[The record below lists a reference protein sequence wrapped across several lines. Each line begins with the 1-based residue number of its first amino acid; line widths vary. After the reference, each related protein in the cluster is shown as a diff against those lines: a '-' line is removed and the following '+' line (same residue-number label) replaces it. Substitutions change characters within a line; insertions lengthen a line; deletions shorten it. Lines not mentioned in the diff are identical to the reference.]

1 MLLPFRRCYNDS
13 ATDAAIIVPIGLVL
27 GDVEVTGDGREAER
41 WNRCRKNG
49 QISTLYPPQSPI
61 SKKSFGEK
69 LSGYMRWSKEGRCM
83 KILYF
88 KVRLSTRNALF
99 MDRCHNFALVSTEMP
114 LFMDI
119 TAKPSVLSTKSC
131 GSMDTTPFSSSFLA
145 YY

>member
-1 MLLPFRRCYNDS
+1 MVESLPDKRAN
-13 ATDAAIIVPIGLVL
+13 L
-27 GDVEVTGDGREAER
+27 
-41 WNRCRKNG
+41 
-49 QISTLYPPQSPI
+49 TLYPPQSPI

-83 KILYF
+83 TILYF
-88 KVRLSTRNALF
+88 KVRLSTRTALF

-145 YY
+145 FS

>member
-1 MLLPFRRCYNDS
+1 MVESLPDKRAN
-13 ATDAAIIVPIGLVL
+13 L
-27 GDVEVTGDGREAER
+27 
-41 WNRCRKNG
+41 
-49 QISTLYPPQSPI
+49 TLYPPQSPI

-69 LSGYMRWSKEGRCM
+69 LSGYMRWSKDGRCM

-88 KVRLSTRNALF
+88 KVRLSTRTALF

-145 YY
+145 YS

>member
-1 MLLPFRRCYNDS
+1 MGARLRGESLPEKRAN
-13 ATDAAIIVPIGLVL
+13 L
-27 GDVEVTGDGREAER
+27 
-41 WNRCRKNG
+41 
-49 QISTLYPPQSPI
+49 TLYPPQSPI

-88 KVRLSTRNALF
+88 KVRLSTRTALF

-145 YY
+145 YS

>member
-1 MLLPFRRCYNDS
+1 MESLPDKRAN
-13 ATDAAIIVPIGLVL
+13 L
-27 GDVEVTGDGREAER
+27 
-41 WNRCRKNG
+41 
-49 QISTLYPPQSPI
+49 TLYPPQSPI

-88 KVRLSTRNALF
+88 KVRLSTRTALF

-131 GSMDTTPFSSSFLA
+131 GSMDTTPFSLSFLA
-145 YY
+145 YS

>member
-1 MLLPFRRCYNDS
+1 MVESLPDKRAN
-13 ATDAAIIVPIGLVL
+13 L
-27 GDVEVTGDGREAER
+27 
-41 WNRCRKNG
+41 
-49 QISTLYPPQSPI
+49 TLYPPQSPI

-88 KVRLSTRNALF
+88 KVRLSTRTALF

-131 GSMDTTPFSSSFLA
+131 GSMDTTPLSSSFLA
-145 YY
+145 FS

>member
-1 MLLPFRRCYNDS
+1 MVESLPDKRAN
-13 ATDAAIIVPIGLVL
+13 L
-27 GDVEVTGDGREAER
+27 
-41 WNRCRKNG
+41 
-49 QISTLYPPQSPI
+49 TLYPPQSPI

-88 KVRLSTRNALF
+88 KVRLSTRTALF

-119 TAKPSVLSTKSC
+119 TAKPYVLSTKSC
-131 GSMDTTPFSSSFLA
+131 GSMDTTPVSSSFLA
-145 YY
+145 FS

>member
-1 MLLPFRRCYNDS
+1 MVESLPEKRAN
-13 ATDAAIIVPIGLVL
+13 L
-27 GDVEVTGDGREAER
+27 
-41 WNRCRKNG
+41 
-49 QISTLYPPQSPI
+49 TLYPPQSPI

-88 KVRLSTRNALF
+88 KVRLSTRTALF

-145 YY
+145 FS

>member
-1 MLLPFRRCYNDS
+1 MVESLPDKRAN
-13 ATDAAIIVPIGLVL
+13 L
-27 GDVEVTGDGREAER
+27 
-41 WNRCRKNG
+41 
-49 QISTLYPPQSPI
+49 TLYPPQSPI

-88 KVRLSTRNALF
+88 KVRLSTRTALF

-119 TAKPSVLSTKSC
+119 TAEPSVLSTKSC

-145 YY
+145 FS

>member
-1 MLLPFRRCYNDS
+1 MVESLPDKRAN
-13 ATDAAIIVPIGLVL
+13 L
-27 GDVEVTGDGREAER
+27 
-41 WNRCRKNG
+41 
-49 QISTLYPPQSPI
+49 TLYPPQSPI
-61 SKKSFGEK
+61 SQKSFGEK

-88 KVRLSTRNALF
+88 KVRLSTRTALF

-145 YY
+145 FS

>member
-1 MLLPFRRCYNDS
+1 MVESLPDKRAN
-13 ATDAAIIVPIGLVL
+13 L
-27 GDVEVTGDGREAER
+27 
-41 WNRCRKNG
+41 
-49 QISTLYPPQSPI
+49 TLYPPQSPI

-88 KVRLSTRNALF
+88 KVRLSTRTALF

-114 LFMDI
+114 LSMDI

-145 YY
+145 FS